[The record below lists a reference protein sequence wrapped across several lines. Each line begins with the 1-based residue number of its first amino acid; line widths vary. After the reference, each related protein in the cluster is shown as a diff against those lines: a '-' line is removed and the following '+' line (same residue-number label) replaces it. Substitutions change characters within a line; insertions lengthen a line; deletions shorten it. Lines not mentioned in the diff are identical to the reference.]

1 MAPRFGVPRRA
12 EFEGKV
18 TQGQVFAGSQN
29 PEVRLLGEPLRRTYA
44 PRPQPLGRVG
54 AVRFGTVRFGT
65 VRFGTVRF
73 GLAEAVSA
81 AGEASCRSSCVIAS
95 RRSVTSKTRLRF
107 PKVPLCRTP
116 AAHNVLTASFTLDRC
131 RPTAAAAVSTVKMGR
146 PGKAESRRSAA
157 EPRRGLPAAIRHCP
171 SSSSRRLAN
180 PAASSHER
188 SSSLTNLSTHW
199 STALFALGSSA
210 GAS

>member
-54 AVRFGTVRFGT
+54 TARFGTVRFGT
-65 VRFGTVRF
+65 VRV

-107 PKVPLCRTP
+107 PTVPLCRTP
-116 AAHNVLTASFTLDRC
+116 AAHSALTASFTLDRC

-157 EPRRGLPAAIRHCP
+157 EPRRGLPAAIRHYP

-199 STALFALGSSA
+199 STASFALGSSA